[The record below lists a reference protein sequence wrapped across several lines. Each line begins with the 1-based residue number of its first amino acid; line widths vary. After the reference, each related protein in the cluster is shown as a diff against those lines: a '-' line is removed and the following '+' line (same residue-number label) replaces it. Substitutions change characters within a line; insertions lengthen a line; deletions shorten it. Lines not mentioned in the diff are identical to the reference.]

1 MDLYRLPSFTHAV
14 GETIASKM
22 SIVRLGGNDEILK
35 QIYLQEYP

>member
-14 GETIASKM
+14 AETIVIKM

-35 QIYLQEYP
+35 QIYFQEHP